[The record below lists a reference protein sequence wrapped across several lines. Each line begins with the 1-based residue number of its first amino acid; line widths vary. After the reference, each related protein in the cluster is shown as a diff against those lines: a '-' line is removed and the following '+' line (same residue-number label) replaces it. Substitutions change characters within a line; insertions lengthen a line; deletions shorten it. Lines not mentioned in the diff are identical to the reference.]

1 MTNQRVADRYA
12 KSLLDLAVE
21 RKQLD
26 VIKGDVDDL
35 LGMTDASRELEV
47 LLASP
52 VVNPTK
58 KKAVMAEILTK
69 SGADELTQTFVRVLI
84 DKGREVDLV
93 GILHAFVAQYKVLNK
108 ISTVKV
114 TSAKPLD
121 AATLTAIKNQ
131 LVASGKTEASVDLH
145 TAVDPSLLGG
155 FVLEFD
161 GKVYDASVAH
171 KLDQIRKEI
180 A

>member
-26 VIKGDVDDL
+26 VIKVDVDNLMEMAGNRDL
-35 LGMTDASRELEV
+35 EL
-47 LLASP
+47 LLESP
-52 VVNPTK
+52 VVNPSK
-58 KKAVMAEILTK
+58 KNAIMAELLEK
-69 SGADELTQTFVRVLI
+69 SGADELTKTFVKVLI
-84 DKGREVDLV
+84 NKGREVDLI
-93 GILHAFVAQYKVLNK
+93 GILGAFDKQYKAMKN

-114 TSAKPLD
+114 TSATALS
-121 AATLTAIKNQ
+121 AATLTAIKAE
-131 LVASGKTEASVDLH
+131 LVASGKTEADVDLIP
-145 TAVDPSLLGG
+145 AVDPALMGG

-171 KLDQIRKEI
+171 KLDQIRKEL
-180 A
+180 AS

>member
-26 VIKGDVDDL
+26 VIKGDVDEL
-35 LGMTDASRELEV
+35 MGMTRNRDLA
-47 LLASP
+47 LLLSSP
-52 VVNPTK
+52 IVKPSQ
-58 KKAVMAEILTK
+58 KKAVMTALMAKTDTNELTK
-69 SGADELTQTFVRVLI
+69 TFINVLI
-84 DKGREVDLV
+84 SKGRESDLV
-93 GILHAFVAQYKVLNK
+93 GILTAFDEQYKALNN
-108 ISTVKV
+108 ISTVQV
-114 TSAKPLD
+114 TSATALS
-121 AATLTAIKNQ
+121 AASLESIRSQ
-131 LVASGKTEASVDLH
+131 LVNSGKTEASVDIH
-145 TAVDPSLLGG
+145 TKVDPSIIGG

-171 KLDQIRKEI
+171 KLSEIRKEI